1 MFPYLFSPITINKLE
16 IKNRVVYPSL
26 GLLYSRDGK
35 LNDRYV
41 NYFRERARG
50 GAGIVTVGP
59 VGIDLLGIGS
69 IAMSLREDGEIP
81 SFRSLATAIK
91 NEGARA
97 WVQLYHAG
105 AYAYSML
112 IDNLQPIA
120 PSAVYSR
127 MSKTTPRELMVEEIK
142 KLQEDFVLA
151 ALRAREAGFDGVEV
165 IGSAGYL
172 ITQFLS
178 PLKNLRTDEYGGSF
192 ENRVRFARELIE
204 LMRARLGKDY
214 PLTIRIAGNDFVPG
228 SNTSAETVEFAKM
241 YERAGVDAISV
252 TGGWHESRVPQL
264 PMEAPRGVF
273 SYLALNIK
281 RAVKIPVYA
290 SNRIT
295 DPELG
300 DRVIRDGLADLVN
313 LGRVLIADPEWP
325 RKAQEGRVDE
335 IRPCVACNQG
345 CTDEVFSGRAVFC
358 LGNPR
363 AGFEGERVIRRAD
376 KPKKVMIVGAGPG
389 GLEAAVVAAQAG
401 HHVSLYE
408 KSDDIGG
415 QLWIA
420 GAPPHKH
427 ELLEF
432 IRYYRTMLKKLDI
445 PVILNSEVTA
455 RTVKEH
461 KPDHIIV
468 AEGAEP
474 LVPRIEGTGDPTS
487 LTAWDVLRRDPMIGS
502 EIAVIGGGAVG
513 IETALFL
520 AAKGTLS
527 PEVLHFLISFDAE
540 SMNRI
545 QEYMYHGSKSV
556 TIFEMLPTIGKD
568 VGRST
573 RWVLLDRV
581 KKFGIN
587 VVPGAKVLSV
597 AGGSVRF
604 EREGREETRK
614 FDTVVLAFGSRSV
627 RKTTIEIEKTGVP
640 FKAIGDCVKPMKIN
654 DAIHAGFL
662 AALEI

>member
-1 MFPYLFSPITINKLE
+1 MFPYLFSPITINKCE
-16 IKNRVVYPSL
+16 IKNRIVYPSL
-26 GLLYSRDGK
+26 GLLYSYDGK

-50 GAGIVTVGP
+50 GAGVVTVGP
-59 VGIDLLGIGS
+59 VGVDLVGIGS
-69 IAMSLREDGEIP
+69 VAMSLANDREIP
-81 SFRSLATAIK
+81 SFKSLAAGIK
-91 NEGARA
+91 SEGARA

-105 AYAYSML
+105 AYAYSFL
-112 IDNLQPIA
+112 INNEKQIA
-120 PSAVYSR
+120 PSAVYSK
-127 MSKTTPRELMVEEIK
+127 MSKSTPRAMTIEDIK
-142 KLQEDFVLA
+142 KLQEDFTLA
-151 ALRAREAGFDGVEV
+151 ALRAKEAGFDGVE
-165 IGSAGYL
+165 IIASAGYL

-192 ENRVRFARELIE
+192 DNRVRFGRELVE
-204 LMRARLGKDY
+204 LMRSRLGSDY

-228 SNTSAETVEFAKM
+228 SNTSAETVEFAKV

-252 TGGWHESRVPQL
+252 TGGWHESHVPQL

-295 DPELG
+295 DPELAEKT
-300 DRVIRDGLADLVN
+300 IRDGLADLIN

-325 RKAQEGRVDE
+325 VKAREGRVDE

-345 CTDEVFSGRAVFC
+345 CTDELFSGRPVFC
-358 LGNPR
+358 VGNPR
-363 AGFEGERVIRRAD
+363 AGFEAERVIKKASS
-376 KPKKVMIVGAGPG
+376 PKRVMVIGAGPG
-389 GLEAAVVAAQAG
+389 GLEAAVTAAQAG
-401 HHVSLYE
+401 HDVSLYE

-427 ELLEF
+427 ELLQF
-432 IRYYRTMLKKLDI
+432 IRYYRTMLKKLDVPI
-445 PVILNSEVTA
+445 FLNTEVTA
-455 RTVKEH
+455 ATVSER
-461 KPDHIIV
+461 KPDQVIV

-474 LVPRIEGTGDPTS
+474 ILPKIEGITEPTS
-487 LTAWDVLRRDPMIGS
+487 VSAWEVLRRDPMLGQD
-502 EIAVIGGGAVG
+502 IAVIGGGAVG

-527 PEVLHFLISFDAE
+527 PEVLHFLMAFDAE
-540 SMNRI
+540 SSDRL
-545 QEYMYHGSKSV
+545 QQYMFHGSKSV

-573 RWVLLDRV
+573 RWILVDRI
-581 KKFGIN
+581 KRFGVR
-587 VVPGAKVLSV
+587 VVTGAKVLSIS
-597 AGGSVRF
+597 GGKVRY
-604 EREGREETRK
+604 EKEGREDAQQ
-614 FDTVVLAFGSRSV
+614 FGSIVLAFGSRSV
-627 RKTTIEIEKTGVP
+627 KRTTAEIEKTGVP
-640 FKAIGDCVKPMKIN
+640 FKAIGDCVRPAKIN
-654 DAIHAGFL
+654 DAIHEGFL
-662 AALEI
+662 AALSI